1 MKNNQY
7 TATPD
12 WFDKVQQTTPESTN
26 NVYIGR
32 SINTIQQAGLTDI
45 LIEITGEEEGNGL
58 APEVT
63 WNKEESKLSF
73 VKTKFLKE
81 GDPIINADYVTTIKD
96 NPQEVLSN
104 KDFIDGLSINKHRFF
119 EKDGILYLDGNLAL
133 TGGLVVYADNP
144 EDGGGPGPEFGGGGT
159 ILDIEVKGEGNAL
172 ADVVLSEDKTILTF
186 TKFNAVDVTSNQD
199 ITGIKNFLNGI
210 KLNGHKL
217 YEKDG
222 VIYLEGD
229 LAVTGGITT
238 FATAG
243 REVSTIMDGIACD
256 ETTIRV
262 NPDTKKLEVIGGVG
276 DLDSDKLWELL
287 ENSTNE
293 QINKSHLTT
302 ALQGYATEI
311 WVTDK
316 LQNYLQSSEFTA
328 TNILSKLKTVDGS
341 NSGLD
346 ADLLDGYHANG
357 LLTSMSSSRSTN
369 LSITVGGH
377 TESLSTMHVD
387 YAWQLENTRT
397 LWGQN
402 FNGTQNVSGSLS
414 SVSDIYATGK
424 IEMSHLVGINTFTT
438 ATSPTNFFN
447 DSTPIIGMKQEY
459 NSVAISTLQPIIRW
473 GNYINNVGYQTK
485 YFIGSARTTSNWG
498 RLFLA
503 VSGND
508 NATVK
513 GSSLSLYG
521 NGETEIDGTLIVTG
535 NLLVKGGITQYSD
548 GTSGGGGSGT
558 TVTLWGQS
566 FNGTNNVSG
575 DITVNGNIKNL
586 QEINN
591 TLGTYLRITSDGSL
605 ILSSNSTGNLVLR
618 TRGTAGNTNIFI
630 DRNTN
635 NIGIGTTIP
644 GVKLDVLGSIR
655 SSQTM
660 QAKMFNLHYVNGEDS
675 SVGYRISGNTVLRW
689 NGTVYNE
696 IILSATGGAIYFRPK
711 GTSNAASQMILYKNG
726 SLIVSGNVSESSDQ
740 RAKTII
746 NKIELSLKDISD
758 SPIIRYRWN
767 GWKIKD
773 DGKIHVGGIAQYI
786 QQILPEIITES
797 NGMLTMDYGIT
808 GYIFSVNTA
817 KHLLSYETKTD
828 KEISKLKSRIKYLE
842 KQLKK
847 LGYEEAN
854 IMDN

>member
-172 ADVVLSEDKTILTF
+172 ADVTLSEDKTILTF

-302 ALQGYATEI
+302 ALQGYATETWATNNLLGKNSNAI
-311 WVTDK
+311 SASK
-316 LQNYLQSSEFTA
+316 LQTA
-328 TNILSKLKTVDGS
+328 
-341 NSGLD
+341 
-346 ADLLDGYHANG
+346 
-357 LLTSMSSSRSTN
+357 
-369 LSITVGGH
+369 
-377 TESLSTMHVD
+377 
-387 YAWQLENTRT
+387 RT
-397 LWGQN
+397 IWGQS
-402 FNGTQNVSGSLS
+402 FDGTNNVSGDMTNVGSITASDVIKAASLS
-414 SVSDIYATGK
+414 GTNIRIECDDNGYLGKYASEINNFRSNLYLQQHTTGNVILCNGGGKVGVKTITPSTDFEVNGIAKVQAIYFERKNEINTYGEALHLNYRGGIEGTNGYTGNVT
-424 IEMSHLVGINTFTT
+424 ICANGGNVGIGTPSPSTRLYVNGTARVTNTLTIDR
-438 ATSPTNFFN
+438 AGIDMS
-447 DSTPIIGMKQEY
+447 
-459 NSVAISTLQPIIRW
+459 
-473 GNYINNVGYQTK
+473 
-485 YFIGSARTTSNWG
+485 
-498 RLFLA
+498 
-503 VSGND
+503 
-508 NATVK
+508 
-513 GSSLSLYG
+513 YG
-521 NGETEIDGTLIVTG
+521 NNWKFIRVNWDGIKGDYIQFFVPG
-535 NLLVKGGITQYSD
+535 NNAQDAYFEMRSNGTFHVNYNILANGGITQYSD
-548 GTSGGGGSGT
+548 SRAK
-558 TVTLWGQS
+558 
-566 FNGTNNVSG
+566 NIIE
-575 DITVNGNIKNL
+575 DVNIDLDK
-586 QEINN
+586 IA
-591 TLGTYLRITSDGSL
+591 
-605 ILSSNSTGNLVLR
+605 NSP
-618 TRGTAGNTNIFI
+618 A
-630 DRNTN
+630 
-635 NIGIGTTIP
+635 
-644 GVKLDVLGSIR
+644 IR
-655 SSQTM
+655 F
-660 QAKMFNLHYVNGEDS
+660 K
-675 SVGYRISGNTVLRW
+675 W
-689 NGTVYNE
+689 NG
-696 IILSATGGAIYFRPK
+696 
-711 GTSNAASQMILYKNG
+711 YK
-726 SLIVSGNVSESSDQ
+726 D
-740 RAKTII
+740 R
-746 NKIELSLKDISD
+746 
-758 SPIIRYRWN
+758 
-767 GWKIKD
+767 KD
-773 DGKIHVGGIAQYI
+773 DGKTHIGGIAQYV
-786 QQILPEIITES
+786 QRILPEVIYNTD
-797 NGMLTMDYGIT
+797 GAFTMDYAIT
-808 GYIFSVNTA
+808 GYIFAVNTA

-828 KEISKLKSRIKYLE
+828 KEINKLKKRIKYLE

-854 IMDN
+854 IMDNQNF